1 MPEQPEIILGEFH
14 CKLDGRYRV
23 SIPGELG
30 QLLKVPSPQYMLAKE
45 RPGCISLWNRQVWRA
60 KVDVRVDLAKQ
71 KVRAGM
77 HDESIGQVQL
87 LGRLL
92 STRHE
97 NVELDAKDRLLIPKS
112 FREFLGALPGKEG
125 KGLMVVGAAV
135 CVEIWSPPAWIE
147 YLHRRMPSFRKLVNK
162 LA

>member
-1 MPEQPEIILGEFH
+1 MSEQQEIILGEFH
-14 CKLDGRYRV
+14 CTLDARYRV
-23 SIPGELG
+23 SVPGELSR
-30 QLLKVPSPQYMLAKE
+30 LLKAPTPQCTLAKE
-45 RPGCISLWNRQVWRA
+45 RPGCISLWNSQVWQQ

-71 KVRAGM
+71 KVQAGM
-77 HDESIGQVQL
+77 HDDNISHVQL

-112 FREFLGALPGKEG
+112 FREFLGAAPGKEG
-125 KGLMVVGAAV
+125 NGLMVVGAAI
-135 CVEIWSPPAWIE
+135 CVEIWQPDAWIE
-147 YLHRRMPSFRKLVNK
+147 YLRRRMPSFRKLVNK

>member
-1 MPEQPEIILGEFH
+1 MPEQQEIILGEFQ
-14 CKLDGRYRV
+14 CTLDARYRV
-23 SIPGELG
+23 SVPGELSR
-30 QLLKVPSPQYMLAKE
+30 LLKIPSPQCTLAKE
-45 RPGCISLWNRQVWRA
+45 RPGCISLWNSQVWRA

-77 HDESIGQVQL
+77 HDDNIGHVQL

-112 FREFLGALPGKEG
+112 FREFLGVLPGKQRG
-125 KGLMVVGAAV
+125 GLMVVGAAI
-135 CVEIWSPPAWIE
+135 CVEIWDSEAWIE
-147 YLHRRMPSFRKLVNK
+147 YLRRRMPSFRKLVNK